1 MDMHDMKVIDFQNR
15 RRLLKALA
23 VIISLPLYHKF
34 TFATVSA
41 SLISYKA
48 FAEYVEKIL
57 NFEPLNV
64 DMTKRVYQLLQGEPW
79 GMSHLQRVVGKSSE
93 RNKGIVLAQL
103 DEGEHWFLG
112 HLLTTWVT
120 GIYYHDKEN
129 VVVSYEHALMHEA
142 LKEIRPVPGLSTET
156 FGFWHEPPA
165 KIRRNI

>member
-1 MDMHDMKVIDFQNR
+1 
-15 RRLLKALA
+15 
-23 VIISLPLYHKF
+23 LYLH
-34 TFATVSA
+34 
-41 SLISYKA
+41 
-48 FAEYVEKIL
+48 EWD
-57 NFEPLNV
+57 LNV
-64 DMTKRVYQLLQGEPW
+64 REVHMFVYQLLQDEPC
-79 GMSHLQRVVGKSSE
+79 GMSHLQRVVEKSSE
-93 RNKGIVLAQL
+93 RNEGIVLAQL